1 MTGNWQVFLTFGS
14 EYVLSAFADI
24 DISLIDIFIKHK
36 RSSVWI
42 LYVSRFTRSLQ
53 NLKTAKY

>member
-24 DISLIDIFIKHK
+24 DISLIDMFIKHK
-36 RSSVWI
+36 QSSVWI
-42 LYVSRFTRSLQ
+42 LY
-53 NLKTAKY
+53 A